1 MPSSVELCFLDM
13 AFMAPEANARLT
25 RIHVFGV
32 PGFRRT
38 NGQTV
43 ISPNVQ
49 TFLKDFITDRLFRH
63 SQFSSRGS
71 FNALNLWL
79 YDSTLPPEAR
89 TYEMPAVDQAGLT
102 LTSETP
108 MSRLKAVHV
117 FSPGLP
123 TDDDWQT
130 AVRGLFGS
138 LFVEFIN
145 MSNVPL
151 YFIKFPILDQGP
163 RPTSEINLYPDS
175 SKSLLFDSILVET
188 LVSDKGC
195 VKIKI

>member
-13 AFMAPEANARLT
+13 AFAAPEPNPRLV

-38 NGQTV
+38 SGQTV

-49 TFLKDFITDRLFRH
+49 RFLKDFITDRLFRH
-63 SQFSSRGS
+63 SQFSCGS
-71 FNALNLWL
+71 SFDAINLWL

-89 TYEMPAVDQAGLT
+89 NYGMPVIAEVALT
-102 LTSETP
+102 LTSEIS
-108 MSRLKAVHV
+108 MSRLKAVNV
-117 FSPGLP
+117 FSTGLP

-130 AVRGLFGS
+130 AVRGLFGP

-145 MSNVPL
+145 MPNVPL
-151 YFIKFPILDQGP
+151 YFIKFPILDGGT
-163 RPTSEINLYPDS
+163 RPKSEIDLYPNS
-175 SKSLLFDSILVET
+175 PKSLLFDSILVET
-188 LVSDKGC
+188 LMAD
-195 VKIKI
+195 